1 MTTRLGP
8 DMNLPAFRPPQ
19 VTLSEHF
26 NSIAT
31 LFLLSKMARRH
42 KDGDSGQDKLQ
53 RRSHSG
59 PVLGGRRHLQ
69 ALGRLHHPKDRSQ
82 SRDGCHRSPSHR
94 RALSHFKRGWHRHR
108 RGGCHHLW
116 GGQHNSTRG
125 CMDNLLLTMDHR

>member
-8 DMNLPAFRPPQ
+8 NMNLPAFRPPQ
-19 VTLSEHF
+19 VTLSEYF

-53 RRSHSG
+53 RRSHCG
-59 PVLGGRRHLQ
+59 PVLDGRRHLQ

-82 SRDGCHRSPSHR
+82 PRDGCHRSPSHR
-94 RALSHFKRGWHRHR
+94 RALNHFKRGCNRHR
-108 RGGCHHLW
+108 RGGCHHFR
-116 GGQHNSTRG
+116 GDQHNTTRG
-125 CMDNLLLTMDHR
+125 CMHSLLITMDHR